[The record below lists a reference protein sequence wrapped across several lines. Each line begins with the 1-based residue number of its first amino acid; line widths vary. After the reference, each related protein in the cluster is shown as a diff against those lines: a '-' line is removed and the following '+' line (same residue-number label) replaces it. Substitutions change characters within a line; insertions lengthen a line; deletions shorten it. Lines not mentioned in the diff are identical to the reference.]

1 MNISERRWTIVEINK
16 GTNRIVRK
24 LENLSTIEAEMTY
37 FKISMT
43 NPVRSGYNALSMEP
57 YQS

>member
-16 GTNRIVRK
+16 GTNKIVRK

-37 FKISMT
+37 FNISMT